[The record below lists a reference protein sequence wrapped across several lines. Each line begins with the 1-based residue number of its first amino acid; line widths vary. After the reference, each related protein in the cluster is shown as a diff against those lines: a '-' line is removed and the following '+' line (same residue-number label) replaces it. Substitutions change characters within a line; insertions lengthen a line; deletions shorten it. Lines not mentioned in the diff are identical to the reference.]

1 MFPAVE
7 KSSLTIIIFVNACTV
22 SLKPNIFF
30 TGCTNYLSGINN
42 FIICLWWASSFKVRI
57 EYAGWYDDGR
67 WQPWNHCAVDEIESP
82 GGNLM
87 RKMIILWTIIGISLG
102 LLVAFGFQWIQEQV
116 SAASLMPSSSGV
128 TEQTQMDWT
137 NIRIISALLFGAGG
151 FVAGTRFES

>member
-1 MFPAVE
+1 
-7 KSSLTIIIFVNACTV
+7 
-22 SLKPNIFF
+22 
-30 TGCTNYLSGINN
+30 
-42 FIICLWWASSFKVRI
+42 
-57 EYAGWYDDGR
+57 
-67 WQPWNHCAVDEIESP
+67 
-82 GGNLM
+82 M